1 MKMVTMVALVLSLI
15 VMFSMAG
22 LTEAQEKGKSIEL
35 RMATGARPFQRFY
48 KAAEE
53 WMSLVE
59 KGTNGAVKLNYY
71 RLKGGRFE
79 YRAKALFKKKNQK
92 ALNDW
97 PPASIAII

>member
-1 MKMVTMVALVLSLI
+1 MKI
-15 VMFSMAG
+15 
-22 LTEAQEKGKSIEL
+22 KGIIWIDE
-35 RMATGARPFQRFY
+35 
-48 KAAEE
+48 
-53 WMSLVE
+53 
-59 KGTNGAVKLNYY
+59 LNYY